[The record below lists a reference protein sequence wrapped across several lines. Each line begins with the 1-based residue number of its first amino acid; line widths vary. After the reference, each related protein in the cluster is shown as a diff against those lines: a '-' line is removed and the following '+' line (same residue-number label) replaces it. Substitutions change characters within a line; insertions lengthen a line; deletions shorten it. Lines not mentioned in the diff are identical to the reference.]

1 MLSRMQIL
9 EEKLFGREEVEVEND
24 LNNSVFTISKEL
36 TPVKEKTSAEKNL
49 KIKPEETKSPD
60 NTQQVYESAFNES
73 QGTVTLKTE

>member
-1 MLSRMQIL
+1 M
-9 EEKLFGREEVEVEND
+9 EEKLFGREEVDND
-24 LNNSVFTISKEL
+24 MNNSVFTINKEL